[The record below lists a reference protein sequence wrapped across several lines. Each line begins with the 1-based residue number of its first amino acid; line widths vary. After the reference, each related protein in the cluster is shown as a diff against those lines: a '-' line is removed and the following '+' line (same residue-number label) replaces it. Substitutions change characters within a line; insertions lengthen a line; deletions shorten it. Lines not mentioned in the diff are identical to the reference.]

1 MGQIQAWICPNYY
14 FAKTAVELSVYI
26 NDTVA
31 VLLRSHAR
39 VCLEDLVEVR
49 LRAEVGFK
57 RDGQHRLAPRRDEPF
72 GFFYPLASDVG
83 VGRFAKGFLE
93 GGVQIVGRKIYLVR
107 YAVKRAAFRKMLKD
121 KFARRVKRIADGL

>member
-31 VLLRSHAR
+31 VLLRGHTR
-39 VCLEDLVEVR
+39 VRLEDLVEVR
-49 LRAEVGFK
+49 LRAEAGFK

-72 GFFYPLASDVG
+72 GFFYSLAGDVG
-83 VGRFAKGFLE
+83 GGGAEGFLE

-121 KFARRVKRIADGL
+121 VFARRVKRIADGF